1 MQTGKKYGMCLMNES
16 FADLVKRKVVEPQEA
31 YAKAFDKPGLL
42 AMLKKSGIDTSWAPA
57 EPGAPT
63 AAPAPA

>member
-1 MQTGKKYGMCLMNES
+1 M
-16 FADLVKRKVVEPQEA
+16 D
-31 YAKAFDKPGLL
+31 KAGLL
-42 AMLKKSGIDTSWAPA
+42 NMFKKSGIDTSWAPA